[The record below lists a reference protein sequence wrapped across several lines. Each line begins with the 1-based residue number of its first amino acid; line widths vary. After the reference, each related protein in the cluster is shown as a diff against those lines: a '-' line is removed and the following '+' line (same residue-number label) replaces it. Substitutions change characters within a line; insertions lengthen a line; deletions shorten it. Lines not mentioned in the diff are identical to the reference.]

1 MRHFFTILGH
11 EIRILLVNSSTYLAA
26 VLFLFV
32 MGFIFTFLLNVYSE
46 TAQETSPAYDFF
58 RLFLGFAVFIIVPL
72 MTMKSV
78 SEERRLGT
86 LETLLTTPVST
97 AEVVLGKYGAAYFL
111 YLLLW
116 GSTGGLFYILH
127 RFAADPRLLDL
138 GTLVGG
144 YLYVAVSGLLFV
156 AIGVF
161 ASALARNQA
170 VAAVL
175 SCVMLMVLIFGPKLS
190 LDVQLLQLEVFRPVR
205 AGLDYAQVFQH
216 LDDFSRGIIDTRHL
230 FFYFTGTTLTLILTI
245 LGVEAKLLHH

>member
-11 EIRILLVNSSTYLAA
+11 EIRMLLVNPSTYIAG
-26 VLFLFV
+26 VLFLAIT
-32 MGFIFTFLLNVYSE
+32 GLIFTGLLEAYSRE
-46 TAQETSPAYDFF
+46 AQEASPAYDFF
-58 RLFLGFAVFIIVPL
+58 RLFWLPVFILVPL

-97 AEVVLGKYGAAYFL
+97 AEVVLGKYGAVYFL
-111 YLLLW
+111 YLLFW

-127 RFAADPRLLDL
+127 RFATDARLLDP

-144 YLYVAVSGLLFV
+144 YLYIAVSGLFYV
-156 AIGVF
+156 AVGVLG
-161 ASALARNQA
+161 SALARNQA

-175 SCVMLMVLIFGPKLS
+175 GLALLFALIFGVRLA
-190 LDVQLLQLEVFRPVR
+190 LDVELLQLEAFRTAR
-205 AGLDYAQVFQH
+205 AALDYAQVFQH

-230 FFYFTGTTLTLILTI
+230 FFYFTGATLTLILTI

>member
-1 MRHFFTILGH
+1 MRHFFTILSH
-11 EIRILLVNSSTYLAA
+11 EIRMLLVNASTYIAA

-32 MGFIFTFLLNVYSE
+32 MGFIFTLLLNTYSQAPQE
-46 TAQETSPAYDFF
+46 TAPAYDFF
-58 RLFLGFAVFIIVPL
+58 RLFWLPVFILVPL

-97 AEVVLGKYGAAYFL
+97 AEVVLGKYGAVYFL
-111 YLLLW
+111 YLLFW

-127 RFAADPRLLDL
+127 RFAADPRLVDP
-138 GTLVGG
+138 GTLIGG
-144 YLYVAVSGLLFV
+144 YLYIAVSGLFYV

-175 SCVMLMVLIFGPKLS
+175 ALVMLIVLIFGVRLT
-190 LDVQLLQLEVFRPVR
+190 LDVPFLQLEALRPAR
-205 AGLDYAQVFQH
+205 AALDYAQVFQH
-216 LDDFSRGIIDTRHL
+216 LDDISRGIIDTRHL
-230 FFYFTGTTLTLILTI
+230 FFYFTGTALTLILTI
-245 LGVEAKLLHH
+245 LGVEAKLLHP